1 MTLVNLKRGE
11 RASIDRVDTND
22 RAVQRLMQMGLV
34 EGAVVEFIGASFGG
48 DPLEFRVFGSSVSLR
63 RAQAAHF
70 HVAATTA

>member
-1 MTLVNLKRGE
+1 VTLANLKRGM
-11 RASIDRVDTND
+11 RVSIERVDTND

-34 EGAVVEFIGASFGG
+34 EGAVVEFVGASFGG

-70 HVAATTA
+70 HVAASTA